1 MGTYQ
6 CVCNEGYQQTG
17 LKSHCEGKVLG
28 TSLSTRT
35 RHSTNFYRHRRMRR
49 RALRRHLHQHPRQ
62 LLLFLRV
69 GSPPCVPPAEP
80 SHSRSGYS
88 LLLDGKTCADID
100 ECKENPRICN
110 GGKCTNTIGS
120 YICHCTEGLLP
131 GPGGTS
137 CLGKSQRCAT
147 VDLNDRF
154 RHRRVQ
160 AKSKHLRQRRMRQH
174 SGVVPVQVRRRLLCQ
189 ARRGPFL
196 QRRRRVLLGV
206 VQLPHQRR
214 LHK

>member
-1 MGTYQ
+1 VKVRYSARASQLEPVT
-6 CVCNEGYQQTG
+6 QQT
-17 LKSHCEGKVLG
+17 
-28 TSLSTRT
+28 STDIDECDEEPCDDICINT
-35 RHSTNFYRHRRMRR
+35 
-49 RALRRHLHQHPRQ
+49 P
-62 LLLFLRV
+62 
-69 GSPPCVPPAEP
+69 GSYSC
-80 SHSRSGYS
+80 SCGSGYS

-137 CLGKSQRCAT
+137 CLGKTQRRAT
-147 VDLNDRF
+147 VDLNRRF

-174 SGVVPVQVRRRLLCQ
+174 SGVVPVQVRRRLLSQ

-196 QRRRRVLLGV
+196 QRRRRVLLGL